1 MRVVLLSPS
10 ALLENRQVLYIV
22 YSSTHTDYSMFAL
35 LLYNIFKDNI
45 AFFTPSWLNE
55 KSFGSNPCFKL
66 VL

>member
-45 AFFTPSWLNE
+45 DSIYI
-55 KSFGSNPCFKL
+55 K
-66 VL
+66 